1 MYWETCDLNRE
12 EPIQRKSPF
21 IDFWLCQVF
30 IAVWA
35 FLQLWQVGAALQL
48 QCMGFS
54 LQWLLQW
61 EQNLQGM
68 WAFIV
73 AAPGVQSVH
82 SIVVTLELGCSVECR
97 IFLNQGSS
105 PCLLHWQVDSLPLSH
120 QGNPVSFFDLG
131 PGIGP
136 CDLLLQLLSSAFV
149 ASRQLQTA
157 HK

>member
-82 SIVVTLELGCSVECR
+82 SIVVTLELGCQVALVVKNTSVNAEDR
-97 IFLNQGSS
+97 ADAGLIPGSGRF
-105 PCLLHWQVDSLPLSH
+105 PREGH
-120 QGNPVSFFDLG
+120 GNPLQYSCLENPMDRGGYRGRLQF
-131 PGIGP
+131 IG
-136 CDLLLQLLSSAFV
+136 LQ
-149 ASRQLQTA
+149 REG
-157 HK
+157 HG